1 MLITLHK
8 YETQQI
14 TTKLKTMITSL
25 KFVVAFTGSE
35 KLAKNDRLWLLVEGK
50 DVQFTEAMP
59 NKTVEE
65 DTFMPK
71 LQIKANIC
79 LY

>member
-8 YETQQI
+8 YESHQI

-35 KLAKNDRLWLLVEGK
+35 KLAKNDRLW
-50 DVQFTEAMP
+50 
-59 NKTVEE
+59 
-65 DTFMPK
+65 
-71 LQIKANIC
+71 
-79 LY
+79 